1 MKILER
7 HFFIFPWGGGARGG
21 MGGGRVPGAGRGS
34 RCKLPFSK
42 EWKFTQFSNSIK
54 WSWTL
59 CSNPSLLHPSLE
71 QHITT
76 IMSSYLWCSAG
87 KGEYFPCIKFSLNT
101 AWSLSSSAADTFWN
115 VFSGCFFFFFYTKAF
130 QTLKHN
136 EVLIHIRVYLNEI
149 PSHIPDSH
157 IHRWSVDDWA
167 SKALLLTCAFLSG
180 RVMPFNNPAQW
191 NIAIKKK
198 LAK

>member
-7 HFFIFPWGGGARGG
+7 HFFIFPWGGGH
-21 MGGGRVPGAGRGS
+21 GGGGGKSAWGGEGKQMQTSFLKRVKIYPV
-34 RCKLPFSK
+34 F
-42 EWKFTQFSNSIK
+42 KFYQMILNPVLKSIP
-54 WSWTL
+54 S
-59 CSNPSLLHPSLE
+59 PSLLRAAYNHYHVFLSMMLSWE
-71 QHITT
+71 RWI
-76 IMSSYLWCSAG
+76 
-87 KGEYFPCIKFSLNT
+87 FSLYKVLLKHRLVT
-101 AWSLSSSAADTFWN
+101 IIISCGYFLE
-115 VFSGCFFFFFYTKAF
+115 CILRLFFFFFYTKAF

-191 NIAIKKK
+191 NIAI
-198 LAK
+198 